1 MGRARKPPVG
11 KGGRAARR
19 IVGCKLMQI
28 IPVSVALWQD
38 GTAKAEG
45 NGRMLGIAV
54 EKVCALIE
62 RVEAFDAG
70 LEGVAETQGG
80 VPDLDRLE
88 ALGNGLKNQDGP
100 DPAHRELVGFID
112 SLNLDE
118 QIALVALAWLGRGT
132 YDRSEWDD
140 ALRDARDGHTEHTGD
155 YLVGIPLLG
164 TYLEEGLSQLGL
176 SCD

>member
-1 MGRARKPPVG
+1 
-11 KGGRAARR
+11 
-19 IVGCKLMQI
+19 
-28 IPVSVALWQD
+28 
-38 GTAKAEG
+38 
-45 NGRMLGIAV
+45 MLGIAV
-54 EKVCALIE
+54 EKVCELIE

-70 LEGVAETQGG
+70 LEGTPETEES

-88 ALGNGLKNQDGP
+88 ALEDGLGNENDP

-140 ALRDARDGHTEHTGD
+140 ALRDARDGHTEHTGH

-164 TYLEEGLSQLGL
+164 TWLEEGLSQLGL
-176 SCD
+176 SCE